1 MKNLKKLAT
10 VLVMMLSTTLL
21 YGCGENTPTDVVNEY
36 FQKVKSGD
44 TDIKKLV
51 TMVEEESAEVNEESL
66 EEDNFSEETQKKLLE
81 KIKEIDYKVN
91 SETIDGD
98 NAKVNVTV
106 KGMDFNI
113 VLGKV
118 MQEAFGFIFTQAFSG
133 VEMSEE
139 ESNTYFNELL
149 NKYLDEITYSE
160 RTLDVDLT
168 KVDKGWKIK
177 ETDAISK
184 LLLGIDEATFSN
196 ENEGTAEYNENEVS
210 EVQEMILN
218 TPFTVE
224 TENGNYNLTIEG
236 ARTTEERNE
245 FSEKEVKQVVILDY
259 NYENINFG
267 EGNGTDL
274 YIDEYAFQVLDDEG
288 NVLDTYP
295 VSDENRIAK
304 ETPVG
309 GKCKAS
315 ATFGVNSDSK
325 NLNVTFKRGSEKVA
339 KIIVPIN

>member
-1 MKNLKKLAT
+1 MKDLKKLALI
-10 VLVMMLSTTLL
+10 LVMMLSTVLL
-21 YGCGENTPTDVVNEY
+21 YGCGGPSPTDVVNEY
-36 FQKVKSGD
+36 FVKTQKGD
-44 TDIKKLV
+44 TDIEKLFV
-51 TMVEEESAEVNEESL
+51 MVEEEGEEETVKS
-66 EEDNFSEETQKKLLE
+66 DTFSEDAQKKLLE
-81 KIKEIDYKVN
+81 KIKEITYKVN

-98 NAKVNVTV
+98 NAKVNVNV

-118 MQEAFGFIFTQAFSG
+118 MQEAFSFAFTQAFSG
-133 VEMSEE
+133 VEMTDEE
-139 ESNTYFNELL
+139 NNAYFNNLL
-149 NKYLDEITYSE
+149 SKYLDEVTYSE

-168 KVDKGWKIK
+168 KVDKEWRLQ
-177 ETDAISK
+177 ESDALSK
-184 LLLGIDEATFSN
+184 LLLGIDKSTFAN
-196 ENEGTAEYNENEVS
+196 ENEGAIEGSQEVAAAT
-210 EVQEMILN
+210 QEMTLN
-218 TPFTVE
+218 VPLTVE
-224 TENGNYNLTIEG
+224 TESGNYKLTIEG
-236 ARTTEERNE
+236 ARATEERNE

-267 EGNGTDL
+267 EKSGNDL

-295 VSDENRIAK
+295 IYDENR
-304 ETPVG
+304 TPKNTPSG

-325 NLNVTFKRGSEKVA
+325 NLNVTFKRGSQKVA